1 MPRTITISLLLLVLA
16 ACESDPLGRPGTIR
30 ASGVNAAN
38 LQAMLVD
45 PTHGRLGIGA
55 AGTLGSAAAEP
66 VDRLLTGKRY
76 PLPEAFTT
84 LSGD

>member
-1 MPRTITISLLLLVLA
+1 MLRATVTLMLLLALA

-45 PTHGRLGIGA
+45 PTHSRLGIGA
-55 AGTLGSAAAEP
+55 NGALGSAAADP
-66 VDRLLTGKRY
+66 IDRLLTDKRY
-76 PLPEAFTT
+76 PLPAAFTT
-84 LSGD
+84 LSGN